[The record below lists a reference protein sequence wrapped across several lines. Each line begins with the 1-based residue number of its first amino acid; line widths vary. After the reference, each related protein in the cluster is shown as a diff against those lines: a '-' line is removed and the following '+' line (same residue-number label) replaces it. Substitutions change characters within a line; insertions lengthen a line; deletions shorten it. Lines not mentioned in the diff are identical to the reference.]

1 MTIREKYNITDP
13 EYYNCIKDLIETEV
27 VQEMEKY
34 IQHGSTTTLDH
45 CISVSY
51 LAYRLARK
59 LDLDYISVAR
69 AGLLHDFYLYD
80 WHELPKEKKLFKKHG
95 FTHPDKA
102 LENASKYFE
111 LNEVEKDIIVKHMWP
126 LTLTKIPKY
135 KETTLVSFSD
145 KVISSKE
152 TVSPY
157 LVELKNMI

>member
-1 MTIREKYNITDP
+1 MTIREKYNIIDP

-27 VQEMEKY
+27 VQDMDKY

-45 CISVSY
+45 SIAVSY

-95 FTHPDKA
+95 FTHSKKA

-126 LTLTKIPKY
+126 LTLRQIPKY
-135 KETTLVSFSD
+135 KETTLVSFAD